1 MSCKHGNWAPCDEC
15 EAEDALYEDGVTA
28 GKKDAKE
35 VLFDIETTR
44 FLTDVLTAAGL
55 LYHGKTDKALAQR
68 ISDGQARLRE
78 KFHAF

>member
-1 MSCKHGNWAPCDEC
+1 MSCKHGNWEPCDEC

-28 GKKDAKE
+28 GKKAAKE

-68 ISDGQARLRE
+68 ISDGQATLRE
-78 KFHAF
+78 KFHAL

>member
-28 GKKDAKE
+28 GKKAAKE
-35 VLFDIETTR
+35 ALFDIETMR
-44 FLTDVLTAAGL
+44 FLADVSTAAGL

-68 ISDGQARLRE
+68 ISDRQARLRE
-78 KFHAF
+78 KFHAL